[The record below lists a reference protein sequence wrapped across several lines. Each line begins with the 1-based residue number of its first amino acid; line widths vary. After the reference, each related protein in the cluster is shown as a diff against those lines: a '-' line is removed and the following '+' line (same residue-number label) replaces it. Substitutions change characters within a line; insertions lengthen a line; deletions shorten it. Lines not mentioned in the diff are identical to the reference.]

1 MARQSS
7 LTLTGLQKAAI
18 LLISLGPELSS
29 VIMRQLPQD
38 DIEKVSSEIANTS
51 AVRPETRSQV
61 LEEFLQLSEV
71 QGYLIKGG
79 VRYARDLL
87 EKTVGPAKASEI
99 LKRLTENSKIKPFA
113 MIRKTDPKQLASF
126 IFNEHPQTIALI
138 LSYLEPDQ
146 ASVVLS
152 SLPHD
157 QQSEIARR
165 VATMER
171 TSPEILREVEL
182 VLEKNLSTLV
192 THDFTIAG
200 GVKTL
205 VDILNRVDRGTEKYI
220 LETLDR
226 QDHKLAEDIRQRM
239 FIFED
244 IITLDDAAIRRVL
257 REVDNKDLGYALKG
271 SSQEVAERVFRNLSK
286 RAGEMLREDIE
297 MMGPVRLR
305 DVEEAQQKIV
315 LVIRKL
321 DEAGEIIISRGGE
334 DAVIV

>member
-1 MARQSS
+1 M
-7 LTLTGLQKAAI
+7 QKAAI

-29 VIMRQLPQD
+29 VLMRQLAQD
-38 DIEKVSSEIANTS
+38 DIEKISSEIANTA
-51 AVRPETRSQV
+51 AVRPETRTQV

-87 EKTVGPAKASEI
+87 EKTVGPARAQEI

-138 LSYLEPDQ
+138 LSYLEPEQ

-165 VATMER
+165 IATMER
-171 TSPEILREVEL
+171 TSPEILREVET

-192 THDFTIAG
+192 TPDFTTAG

-239 FIFED
+239 FVFED

-257 REVDNKDLGYALKG
+257 REVDNKDLGFALKG
-271 SSQEVAERVFRNLSK
+271 SSTEVAERVFRNLSR

-315 LVIRKL
+315 MVIRKL